1 MVRLQNVLILSL
13 LVGSGHH
20 LLVQAT
26 QDAAHYS
33 LPDNIYDNLPPGIQV
48 PEGAKKNQHA
58 SSFPAESDA
67 RSVNSQQLP
76 YGPDDPPSIDI
87 SAPLLNSIHTPG
99 SAMVMAWTNVA
110 ITFPD
115 NWEPPK
121 ALMDTI
127 TQDPNFSHSPHLTD
141 ADMTNLAKIRLE
153 EMRRLQISNIVKDS
167 PMWLHHLRLVSTT
180 ISATASPFSLSDQG
194 FSLVNASRRNLED
207 GTGGELMWRI
217 PEDWNHEGEFEIVVP
232 SISGIHLNDG
242 TSYTGAK
249 SPSFWILRDAAT
261 REQYPSYSADAQRPN
276 SGLSGSS
283 NTIQKQKQLGV
294 FLGVTAMMSAFIL
307 VGLGVM
313 VSLYRNKWAAQRQ
326 EQQLEQQQ
334 VSLTRRSST
343 MSSSSG
349 DIPPS
354 RTACD
359 YGVNPFLT
367 RSEILT
373 QQGSNPLDLT
383 QGDEDAHSP
392 TDLSLNGPVIPVNE
406 KQG

>member
-20 LLVQAT
+20 HIVQAT
-26 QDAAHYS
+26 QDPANYF
-33 LPDNIYDNLPPGIQV
+33 LPNNIYDNLPPGVQV
-48 PEGAKKNQHA
+48 PEGAKKNQGA
-58 SSFPAESDA
+58 SSPVETVA
-67 RSVNSQQLP
+67 RSINPQQPP
-76 YGPDDPPSIDI
+76 YGPNDAPSIDI

-110 ITFPD
+110 VTFPD
-115 NWEPPK
+115 NWVPPK
-121 ALMDTI
+121 ALMDSI
-127 TQDPNFSHSPHLTD
+127 TQDPNFSHSPLLTE
-141 ADMTNLAKIRLE
+141 ADMKNLAKIKLE
-153 EMRRLQISNIVKDS
+153 EMRRLQTSNIFKDS
-167 PMWLHHLRLVSTT
+167 PVWLRHLRLVSHT
-180 ISATASPFSLSDQG
+180 IPATAPPFVLSDHG
-194 FSLVNASRRNLED
+194 FSLVNASRRNLEN
-207 GTGGELMWRI
+207 GSGGELMWRI

-232 SISGIHLNDG
+232 SVSGIHLNDG

-261 REQYPSYSADAQRPN
+261 REQYPSYSRDAQRPYP
-276 SGLSGSS
+276 GLSGSS
-283 NTIQKQKQLGV
+283 DTIQKQKQLGV
-294 FLGVTAMMSAFIL
+294 FLGVAAMMSAFIL

-313 VSLYRNKWAAQRQ
+313 ISLYRKKWAAQRQ

-343 MSSSSG
+343 ISSSPGNIS
-349 DIPPS
+349 PS
-354 RTACD
+354 RLACE

-373 QQGSNPLDLT
+373 QQSGNPLDLT

-392 TDLSLNGPVIPVNE
+392 TDLSLKGPVTPVNE